1 MDRFA
6 SFWGAVLDTVPGAH
20 AAVNTVT
27 RLFGKSMTEPQPTL
41 NRGWGVDPNG
51 VFDPGTQPPPPTA
64 SGQT

>member
-27 RLFGKSMTEPQPTL
+27 RLFDKSVSEQQPTTD
-41 NRGWGVDPNG
+41 RGWGVDPNG
-51 VFDPGTQPPPPTA
+51 NELIALPLQPGSQH
-64 SGQT
+64 